1 MARILTGIQSTG
13 VPHLGNLLGAILPGI
28 ELANTPG
35 NEAFF
40 FIADFHSLT
49 TIRDADTLEHNTYST
64 AAAWLA
70 CGFDTDKGCF
80 YRQSDIPEVTELSW
94 YLACFAKY
102 SRLSLMHSFK
112 DKSEHLEDVNG
123 GLFFYPVLMAADIL
137 MYDANIVP
145 VGKDQKQHLE
155 FTRDLAENFNKTYG
169 QLLVVPEPQIQEDVA
184 VVPGIRKRVDE
195 NGNKVFVKMSKS
207 YGNEINI
214 FVDDKAL
221 RKRVMS
227 IETEPIEMGN
237 PLPTDN
243 CIVFALY
250 KLMATPTQ
258 TAELAQLYA
267 SGNIGYGHA
276 KQMLFELICE
286 KFKDAREKFNYFMA
300 HKQEIDAQL
309 QAGADKAGV
318 VAFDVLTRLR
328 GKIGY
333 KKYLYS

>member
-13 VPHLGNLLGAILPGI
+13 IPHLGNILGAILPGI

-49 TIRDADTLEHNTYST
+49 TIRDAEVLEQNTYGT

-70 CGFDTDKGCF
+70 CGFDTERGCF
-80 YRQSDIPEVTELSW
+80 YRQSDIPEVAELTW
-94 YLACFAKY
+94 YLSCFAKY
-102 SRLSLMHSFK
+102 SRLTLMHSFK
-112 DKSEHLEDVNG
+112 DKSDRVEDVNG

-137 MYDANIVP
+137 MYDANVVP
-145 VGKDQKQHLE
+145 IGKDQKQHLE

-169 QLLVVPEPQIQEDVA
+169 PLLVLPDPQIKEDVA

-195 NGNKVFVKMSKS
+195 NGKKVFEKMSKS

-214 FVDDKAL
+214 FADDKAL
-221 RKRVMS
+221 RKRIMS
-227 IETEPIEMGN
+227 IETEPLEMGT
-237 PLPTDN
+237 PLPTEN

-250 KLMATPTQ
+250 KLLSTPDQ
-258 TAELAQLYA
+258 TEELAKLYA
-267 SGNIGYGHA
+267 SGSIGYGHA
-276 KQMLFELICE
+276 KQMLFEQICTR
-286 KFKDAREKFNYFMA
+286 FKDAREKFNYFMA
-300 HKQEIDAQL
+300 NKHEIDARL
-309 QAGADKAGV
+309 QEGAEKAGV
-318 VAFDVLTRLR
+318 VAFDVLTRIR

>member
-13 VPHLGNLLGAILPGI
+13 IPHLGNILGAILPGI

-49 TIRDADTLEHNTYST
+49 TIRDAELLAHNTYST

-70 CGFDTDKGCF
+70 CGFDTTKGCF

-112 DKSEHLEDVNG
+112 DKSDRLEDVNG

-137 MYDANIVP
+137 MYDAEVVP
-145 VGKDQKQHLE
+145 IGKDQKQHLE

-169 QLLVVPEPQIQEDVA
+169 DLLVVPNPQIKEDVA
-184 VVPGIRKRVDE
+184 TVPGIRKRVDE
-195 NGNKVFVKMSKS
+195 NGNKVFEKMSKS

-214 FVDDKAL
+214 FLEDKPL
-221 RKRVMS
+221 RKRIMS

-237 PLPTDN
+237 PLPTEN

-250 KLMATPTQ
+250 KLLATP
-258 TAELAQLYA
+258 ELTKELEALYQ
-267 SGNIGYGHA
+267 SGSIGYGHA

-286 KFKDAREKFNYFMA
+286 KFRDTREKFSYFMA
-300 HKQEIDAQL
+300 NKAEIDARL
-309 QAGADKAGV
+309 QEGAEKAGV
-318 VAFDVLTRLR
+318 TAFDVLTRLR